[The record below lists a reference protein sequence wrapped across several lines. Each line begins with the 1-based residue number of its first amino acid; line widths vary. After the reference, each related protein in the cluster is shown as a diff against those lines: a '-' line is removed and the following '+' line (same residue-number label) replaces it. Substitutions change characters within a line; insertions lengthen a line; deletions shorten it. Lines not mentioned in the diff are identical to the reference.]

1 MLDWAERLENH
12 RPPIL
17 AFKIGMTLDLFQRLA
32 GWSAKQDWVF
42 WLQVAGII
50 LGALLLALLVHW
62 IAFVVL
68 TRLAARSASRV
79 DDSLL
84 KHGRTPSKALF
95 CVMALLLVLPV
106 LGLASGAQEALQRLL
121 SIALTG
127 SVGWLA
133 VRLTGVLRDVVE
145 AKYDLKAATDVRAR
159 QTVTRVAILRR
170 SLVALIAVVTLCLIL
185 MSVPSIRQIGVT
197 LFASAGIAG
206 LVAGLAAR
214 PSISNLIAGIQLAVT
229 EPIRLEDSVVIEG
242 EFGNIEEIRT
252 TYVVVRLWDLR
263 RMVVPLS
270 YFFEKPFQNWTRST
284 TDLLATVMLY
294 VDYTVPVA
302 KVREELQR
310 IVKTTDL
317 WDGRVCKLQVT
328 NCTESTI
335 ELRALLSALDAGRAW
350 DLRCFVREQLIA
362 YLRREHTE
370 PLPGARAEVS
380 VPDPGNSRPLA
391 GDPATENALLA

>member
-1 MLDWAERLENH
+1 ML
-12 RPPIL
+12 
-17 AFKIGMTLDLFQRLA
+17 LDLFERLA
-32 GWSAKQDWVF
+32 GWSARQDWVL
-42 WLQVAGII
+42 WLQVAGI
-50 LGALLLALLVHW
+50 LVGALLLALLLHW
-62 IAFVVL
+62 MVFLIL
-68 TRLAARSASRV
+68 SRLARRSASKI

-84 KHGRTPSKALF
+84 RHARTPSRALF
-95 CVMALLLVLPV
+95 CVMAVLLVLPV
-106 LGLASGAQEALQRLL
+106 LGLTANAQEALQRLL

-170 SLVALIAVVTLCLIL
+170 SLVALIAIVTLCLIL
-185 MSVPSIRQIGVT
+185 MSIPSIRQVGVT

-214 PSISNLIAGIQLAVT
+214 PAISNLIAGIQLAVT
-229 EPIRLEDSVVIEG
+229 EPIRLEDSVIIEG
-242 EFGNIEEIRT
+242 EFGNVEEIRT

-263 RMVVPLS
+263 RMIVPLS
-270 YFFEKPFQNWTRST
+270 YFFEKPFQNWTRAT

-310 IVKTTDL
+310 VVKTTDL
-317 WDGRVCKLQVT
+317 WDGKVCKLQVT
-328 NCTESTI
+328 NCTEKSV
-335 ELRALLSALDAGRAW
+335 ELRVLLSALDAGRAW

-362 YLRREHTE
+362 YLKGEHAE
-370 PLPGARAEVS
+370 ALPRARAEVS
-380 VPDPGNSRPLA
+380 VPEAGGSRQPAGEPTA
-391 GDPATENALLA
+391 GDALPA

>member
-1 MLDWAERLENH
+1 M
-12 RPPIL
+12 P
-17 AFKIGMTLDLFQRLA
+17 LDLFENLA
-32 GWSAKQDWVF
+32 GWSARQDWVF

-50 LGALLLALLVHW
+50 LGALLLALLAHW

-68 TRLAARSASRV
+68 TRLAGRSASQV

-84 KHGRTPSKALF
+84 THARTPSRALF
-95 CVMALLLVLPV
+95 CVMAVLLVLPV
-106 LGLASGAQEALQRLL
+106 LGLAASAQETLQRILTV
-121 SIALTG
+121 ALTG

-133 VRLTGVLRDVVE
+133 VRLTGVLHDVVE

-185 MSVPSIRQIGVT
+185 MSIPSIRQIGVT
-197 LFASAGIAG
+197 LFASAGVAG

-214 PSISNLIAGIQLAVT
+214 PAISNLIAGIQLAVT
-229 EPIRLEDSVVIEG
+229 EPIRLEDSVIVEG
-242 EFGNIEEIRT
+242 EFGNVEEIRT

-263 RMVVPLS
+263 RMIVPLS
-270 YFFEKPFQNWTRST
+270 YFIEKPFQNWTRAT

-302 KVREELQR
+302 DIREELQR
-310 IVKTTDL
+310 VVTTTDL
-317 WDGRVCKLQVT
+317 WDGKVCNLQVT
-328 NCTESTI
+328 NCTESTV
-335 ELRALLSALDAGRAW
+335 ELRALLSASDAGRAW

-362 YLRREHTE
+362 YLKREHAE
-370 PLPGARAEVS
+370 ALPRARAEVL
-380 VPDPGNSRPLA
+380 PDPGDSPQPA
-391 GDPATENALLA
+391 GDSTAEDALLA

>member
-1 MLDWAERLENH
+1 MS
-12 RPPIL
+12 
-17 AFKIGMTLDLFQRLA
+17 LDLLA
-32 GWSAKQDWVF
+32 NPADWWAKQDWV
-42 WLQVAGII
+42 WLQVVAIL

-62 IAFVVL
+62 MAFLVL
-68 TRLAARSASRV
+68 SRLASRSASKV

-84 KHGRTPSKALF
+84 THARTPSKALF
-95 CVMALLLVLPV
+95 CIMAALLVLPV
-106 LGLASGAQEALQRLL
+106 LGVGASAQETLQRILTV
-121 SIALTG
+121 ALTA

-133 VRLTGVLRDVVE
+133 ARLTGVLRDVVE

-159 QTVTRVAILRR
+159 QTVTRVAILRQ

-185 MSVPSIRQIGVT
+185 MSIPSIRQIGVT

-214 PSISNLIAGIQLAVT
+214 PAISNLIAGIQLAVT
-229 EPIRLEDSVVIEG
+229 EPIRLEDSVIVEG
-242 EFGNIEEIRT
+242 EFGNVEEIRA

-263 RMVVPLS
+263 RMIVPLS
-270 YFFEKPFQNWTRST
+270 YFIEKPFQNWTRAT

-317 WDGRVCKLQVT
+317 WDGKVCKLQVT
-328 NCTESTI
+328 NCTESTV

-362 YLRREHTE
+362 YLRREHAE
-370 PLPGARAEVS
+370 ALPRARAEVS
-380 VPDPGNSRPLA
+380 VPDPGDSRQSA
-391 GDPATENALLA
+391 GDPAAENALLA

>member
-1 MLDWAERLENH
+1 MS
-12 RPPIL
+12 
-17 AFKIGMTLDLFQRLA
+17 LDLPA
-32 GWSAKQDWVF
+32 DPADWWAKQDWLL
-42 WLQVAGII
+42 WLQVAGI
-50 LGALLLALLVHW
+50 LVGALLLAFLVHW
-62 IAFVVL
+62 MTFVVL
-68 TRLAARSASRV
+68 SRLARRSASKV

-84 KHGRTPSKALF
+84 RHARTPSKALF
-95 CVMALLLVLPV
+95 CVMAVLLLLPV
-106 LGLASGAQEALQRLL
+106 LGLAASAQEALQRLL

-133 VRLTGVLRDVVE
+133 VRLTGVLRDGVE

-197 LFASAGIAG
+197 LFASAGI
-206 LVAGLAAR
+206 AGLAAR

-284 TDLLATVMLY
+284 TDLLATVMVY

-302 KVREELQR
+302 ELREELER

-317 WDGRVCKLQVT
+317 WDGK
-328 NCTESTI
+328 
-335 ELRALLSALDAGRAW
+335 
-350 DLRCFVREQLIA
+350 
-362 YLRREHTE
+362 
-370 PLPGARAEVS
+370 
-380 VPDPGNSRPLA
+380 
-391 GDPATENALLA
+391 

>member
-1 MLDWAERLENH
+1 M
-12 RPPIL
+12 
-17 AFKIGMTLDLFQRLA
+17 
-32 GWSAKQDWVF
+32 
-42 WLQVAGII
+42 
-50 LGALLLALLVHW
+50 
-62 IAFVVL
+62 
-68 TRLAARSASRV
+68 AA
-79 DDSLL
+79 
-84 KHGRTPSKALF
+84 
-95 CVMALLLVLPV
+95 LLVLPV
-106 LGLASGAQEALQRLL
+106 LGVAASAQETLQRILTV
-121 SIALTG
+121 ALTA

-159 QTVTRVAILRR
+159 QTVTRVAILRQ

-185 MSVPSIRQIGVT
+185 MSIPSIRQIGVT

-214 PSISNLIAGIQLAVT
+214 PAISNLIAGIQLAVT
-229 EPIRLEDSVVIEG
+229 EPIRLEDSVTVEG
-242 EFGNIEEIRT
+242 EFGNVEEIRA
-252 TYVVVRLWDLR
+252 TYVIVRLWDLR
-263 RMVVPLS
+263 RMIVPLS
-270 YFFEKPFQNWTRST
+270 YFIEKPFQNWTRAT

-317 WDGRVCKLQVT
+317 WDGKVCKLQVT
-328 NCTESTI
+328 NCTESTV

-362 YLRREHTE
+362 YLRREHAE
-370 PLPGARAEVS
+370 ALPRARAEVS
-380 VPDPGNSRPLA
+380 VPDPGDSRQSA
-391 GDPATENALLA
+391 GDPAAENALLA

>member
-1 MLDWAERLENH
+1 M
-12 RPPIL
+12 P
-17 AFKIGMTLDLFQRLA
+17 LDLFENLA
-32 GWSAKQDWVF
+32 GWSARQDWVF

-121 SIALTG
+121 SVALTG

-170 SLVALIAVVTLCLIL
+170 ALVALIAMVTLCLIL
-185 MSVPSIRQIGVT
+185 MSIPSIRQIGVT

-214 PSISNLIAGIQLAVT
+214 PAISNLIAGIQLAVT
-229 EPIRLEDSVVIEG
+229 EPIRLEDSVIIEG
-242 EFGNIEEIRT
+242 EFGNVEENASLAGCRSRTGRPSFRSNRRLSARSSRSCAGWRASWRPAGNCLLHSPRT
-252 TYVVVRLWDLR
+252 TASL
-263 RMVVPLS
+263 
-270 YFFEKPFQNWTRST
+270 E
-284 TDLLATVMLY
+284 
-294 VDYTVPVA
+294 
-302 KVREELQR
+302 
-310 IVKTTDL
+310 
-317 WDGRVCKLQVT
+317 
-328 NCTESTI
+328 
-335 ELRALLSALDAGRAW
+335 RALLAIFLECLEAH
-350 DLRCFVREQLIA
+350 LPE
-362 YLRREHTE
+362 TE
-370 PLPGARAEVS
+370 PVPGDLAARQLKRLVEWLS
-380 VPDPGNSRPLA
+380 
-391 GDPATENALLA
+391 